1 MRCPVCHGNREVTLS
16 AIDVGEPA
24 PDEIEPCERCAG
36 TGSEPPDLWQP
47 EPEDPMAPVKELT
60 RPQMLWMFRKLDD
73 VRRERA
79 LAGAQSRR
87 EPSERGR
94 EEYRSWQA
102 N

>member
-47 EPEDPMAPVKELT
+47 EPEDPIAPPRWT
-60 RPQMLWMFRKLDD
+60 RPQMLRALRVLGD
-73 VRRERA
+73 RRRQQERA
-79 LAGAQSRR
+79 LAGVQSRR
-87 EPSERGR
+87 EP
-94 EEYRSWQA
+94 
-102 N
+102 